1 MVSNILC
8 AWSTDSLSS
17 GRLLS
22 SSLSRGCSP
31 ISSPKGDMCKQGHKK
46 APRQDSRLQLSLS
59 RESLDSGRESPVEL
73 EHIKSENQNEAEATG
88 LDSALG
94 DEPVRDCDNAT
105 TVSELESNG
114 CTEDSIDLEASQDQR
129 DRICLEP
136 IYDLYAISVSI
147 YTLTLVLCVQNYCP
161 VRCWFWYGHFM

>member
-1 MVSNILC
+1 MIPCVC
-8 AWSTDSLSS
+8 VCSTDFQSS
-17 GRLLS
+17 GRLMS

-31 ISSPKGDMCKQGHKK
+31 ISSPKGDVCKQGQKR
-46 APRQDSRLQLSLS
+46 APRQDSHLELSFS

-73 EHIKSENQNEAEATG
+73 EHCKQETQNEAEATG

-136 IYDLYAISVSI
+136 IYDLYAISVSKLHNDTGPACKI
-147 YTLTLVLCVQNYCP
+147 TV
-161 VRCWFWYGHFM
+161 